1 MPIDP
6 LYEDSTNA
14 YLAGLGGVALPAA
27 PAPSPSTGFGSVARA
42 VGRGLGQGGAALAG
56 AAADTGAAVGTLT
69 TAPDS
74 LTFDPLALAASDQQ
88 ENAARAKAGRLFESP
103 TGTAA
108 YSFSDSL
115 KPDPTNTT
123 RIDQIVQGAV
133 SGLTQII
140 PASVL
145 LGPAAGAV
153 VGGLSIGMARS
164 EDLKREGVDIGT
176 RTAVGA
182 VDAAVGALGARLP
195 AGGNTL
201 LKTAGL
207 VGVGGPGLAIGQGAA
222 ERTIL
227 RNAGYD
233 HLADQI
239 DPLDGTNLAA
249 ATLMASVFGGV
260 HAVGVARTGRAANT
274 PVDPATPLP
283 SLDVA
288 ARRALPYDSP
298 VLASYIT
305 QAAQREGVPPGLM
318 LGLIHAGER
327 SNSGQVSPKGAAG
340 VAQMMPENLA
350 KFGVTDPTDPVQ
362 SIDGMAKYLAATSK
376 QYGGNVEAMIADYN
390 GGPKQAAAV
399 LRGETPPAAETAAYL
414 ARVTDYMNNRVADDV
429 RFNPTPDQVD
439 AALTAR
445 GQRIVDDAY
454 MFGTPDDVNGMALHQ
469 DAFEAAARQMDEAGF
484 PDMTRFYTPDDAT
497 RAATLD
503 GLIAD
508 AEAQHADLSTAA
520 ANLADPGS
528 IAAARGE
535 LDTLNAGAPDTS
547 PAAVKELTRQIQG
560 QGVKFKAAQRQA
572 QQQIDALQ
580 ADYEARVTRLQGVV
594 RQNAEAQRATQQ
606 LGALDSQLA
615 ALREQRAA
623 IDVPTTRRTQL
634 ADFVSRIAR
643 AQRETL
649 DVPAAPRADAIA
661 AAARETPPGEPPLAP
676 GMVRLYHGGLDF
688 EDATGRWVAPGDRR
702 YAEGYAAKSGD
713 LGHVFYHDIPE
724 TDPRLQKT
732 FDDEGTGMKAPY
744 AFFELRG
751 AEAAGMRRLD
761 APTASTAT
769 DPVARAVETNLRAS
783 AIETPDLEVT
793 IDTATGERTGR
804 LADIVQQIDDEHALN
819 LQDAKLFD
827 VAANCF
833 ITTLG

>member
-27 PAPSPSTGFGSVARA
+27 PTPSPSTGFGSVARA

-74 LTFDPLALAASDQQ
+74 LAFDPLALAASDQQ

-133 SGLTQII
+133 SGLTQIV
-140 PASVL
+140 PAAVL
-145 LGPAAGAV
+145 GGPLAGAV
-153 VGGLSIGMARS
+153 IGGASMGLSRA
-164 EDLKREGVDIGT
+164 EDLKREGVDVGT
-176 RTAVGA
+176 R
-182 VDAAVGALGARLP
+182 AAVGGVEGVLGGAGAVLP
-195 AGGNTL
+195 AGGSTL
-201 LKTAGL
+201 ARTLGL
-207 VGVGGPGLAIGQGAA
+207 VAVGGPGMAIGQGAA
-222 ERTIL
+222 ERAIL

-239 DPLDGTNLAA
+239 DPLDPTNLAA
-249 ATLMASVFGGV
+249 STLIAGVFGGV
-260 HAVGVARTGRAANT
+260 HAVGAARAGRAANT

-288 ARRALPYDSP
+288 ARKALPYNSP
-298 VLASYIT
+298 VLDAYAT
-305 QAAQREGVPPGLM
+305 QVAQQNGVPPAL
-318 LGLIHAGER
+318 LLFIKNRGEM
-327 SNSGQVSPKGAAG
+327 SNSEQVSSAGAKGVMQFTKDTWAAYGRGDPQDPVNSIDAAG
-340 VAQMMPENLA
+340 RYA
-350 KFGVTDPTDPVQ
+350 KDLMQRYDGNMRAAVT
-362 SIDGMAKYLAATSK
+362 
-376 QYGGNVEAMIADYN
+376 EYN
-390 GGPKQAAAV
+390 GGVEQARAVAAGGKPT
-399 LRGETPPAAETAAYL
+399 LKETIGYL
-414 ARVTDYMNNRVADDV
+414 GRFDDYVANHAADDF

-454 MFGTPDDVNGMALHQ
+454 VFGTPDDVNGMALHQ

-508 AEAQHADLSTAA
+508 AEAQHADLSTTA

-623 IDVPTTRRTQL
+623 IDVPATRRTQL

-643 AQRETL
+643 AQRETP

-661 AAARETPPGEPPLAP
+661 AAARETPPSAPEAGNAPPS
-676 GMVRLYHGGLDF
+676 
-688 EDATGRWVAPGDRR
+688 AT
-702 YAEGYAAKSGD
+702 S
-713 LGHVFYHDIPE
+713 
-724 TDPRLQKT
+724 
-732 FDDEGTGMKAPY
+732 
-744 AFFELRG
+744 
-751 AEAAGMRRLD
+751 AAGYESSID
-761 APTASTAT
+761 AGLRDAAT
-769 DPVARAVETNLRAS
+769 IN
-783 AIETPDLEVT
+783 PDLQVT
-793 IDTATGERTGR
+793 IDTATGEQTGR
-804 LADIVQQIDDEHALN
+804 LADIVQQIDDERAKSAQKAQLLN
-819 LQDAKLFD
+819 

>member
-27 PAPSPSTGFGSVARA
+27 PMPSPSTGFGSVARA

-133 SGLTQII
+133 SGLTQIV
-140 PASVL
+140 PAAVL
-145 LGPAAGAV
+145 GGPLAGAV
-153 VGGLSIGMARS
+153 IGGASMGLNRA
-164 EDLKREGVDIGT
+164 EDLKREGVDVGT
-176 RTAVGA
+176 R
-182 VDAAVGALGARLP
+182 AAVGGVEGALGGAGAVLP
-195 AGGNTL
+195 AGGSTL
-201 LKTAGL
+201 ARTLGL
-207 VGVGGPGLAIGQGAA
+207 VAVGGPGMAIGQGAA
-222 ERTIL
+222 ESAIL

-239 DPLDGTNLAA
+239 DPLDPTNLAA
-249 ATLMASVFGGV
+249 STLMAGVFGGV
-260 HAVGVARTGRAANT
+260 HAVGQVRAGRAANT

-288 ARRALPYDSP
+288 ARKALPYNSP
-298 VLASYIT
+298 VLDAYAT
-305 QAAQREGVPPGLM
+305 QVAQQNGVPPAL
-318 LGLIHAGER
+318 LLFIKNRGEM
-327 SNSGQVSPKGAAG
+327 SNSEQVSSAGAKGVMQFTKDTWAAYGRGDPQDPVNSIDAAG
-340 VAQMMPENLA
+340 RYA
-350 KFGVTDPTDPVQ
+350 KDLLQRYNGNMRAAVT
-362 SIDGMAKYLAATSK
+362 
-376 QYGGNVEAMIADYN
+376 EYN
-390 GGPKQAAAV
+390 GGVEQARAVAA
-399 LRGETPPAAETAAYL
+399 GGKPTSKETIGYL
-414 ARVTDYMNNRVADDV
+414 GRFDDYVANHAADDF

-454 MFGTPDDVNGMALHQ
+454 VFGTPDDVNGMALHQ

-623 IDVPTTRRTQL
+623 IDVPATRRTQL

-643 AQRETL
+643 AQRETP
-649 DVPAAPRADAIA
+649 DVPAAPRADPIA
-661 AAARETPPGEPPLAP
+661 AAARETPPGVTEAGSAPPS
-676 GMVRLYHGGLDF
+676 
-688 EDATGRWVAPGDRR
+688 AT
-702 YAEGYAAKSGD
+702 S
-713 LGHVFYHDIPE
+713 
-724 TDPRLQKT
+724 
-732 FDDEGTGMKAPY
+732 
-744 AFFELRG
+744 
-751 AEAAGMRRLD
+751 AAGYESSID
-761 APTASTAT
+761 AG
-769 DPVARAVETNLRAS
+769 LRDAA
-783 AIETPDLEVT
+783 AINPDLEVT
-793 IDTATGERTGR
+793 IDTAAGEQTGR
-804 LADIVQQIDDEHALN
+804 LADIVQQINDEHALN
-819 LQDAKLFD
+819 LQDAKLFG

>member
-27 PAPSPSTGFGSVARA
+27 PTPSPSTGFGSVARA

-133 SGLTQII
+133 SGLTQIV
-140 PASVL
+140 PAAVL
-145 LGPAAGAV
+145 GGPLAGAV
-153 VGGLSIGMARS
+153 IGGASMGLSRA
-164 EDLKREGVDIGT
+164 EDLKREGVDVGT
-176 RTAVGA
+176 R
-182 VDAAVGALGARLP
+182 AAVAGVEGALGGAGAVLP
-195 AGGNTL
+195 AGGSTL
-201 LKTAGL
+201 ARTLGL
-207 VGVGGPGLAIGQGAA
+207 VAVGGPGMAIGQGAA
-222 ERTIL
+222 ERAIL

-239 DPLDGTNLAA
+239 DPLDPTNLAA
-249 ATLMASVFGGV
+249 STLIAGVFGGV
-260 HAVGVARTGRAANT
+260 HAVGVARAGRAANT
-274 PVDPATPLP
+274 PVDPATPLQ

-414 ARVTDYMNNRVADDV
+414 ARVTDYMNNRAADDV

-454 MFGTPDDVNGMALHQ
+454 VFGTPDDVNGMALHQ

-580 ADYEARVTRLQGVV
+580 ADYAARVTRLQGVV

-623 IDVPTTRRTQL
+623 IDVPATRRTQL

-643 AQRETL
+643 AQRETP
-649 DVPAAPRADAIA
+649 DVPAVPRADAIA
-661 AAARETPPGEPPLAP
+661 AAARETPPSTPEADNAPPS
-676 GMVRLYHGGLDF
+676 
-688 EDATGRWVAPGDRR
+688 AT
-702 YAEGYAAKSGD
+702 S
-713 LGHVFYHDIPE
+713 
-724 TDPRLQKT
+724 
-732 FDDEGTGMKAPY
+732 
-744 AFFELRG
+744 
-751 AEAAGMRRLD
+751 AAGYESSID
-761 APTASTAT
+761 AGLRDAAT
-769 DPVARAVETNLRAS
+769 IN
-783 AIETPDLEVT
+783 PDLEVT
-793 IDTATGERTGR
+793 IDTATGEQTGR
-804 LADIVQQIDDEHALN
+804 LADIVQQIDDDHALN
-819 LQDAKLFD
+819 LQDAQLLN

>member
-14 YLAGLGGVALPAA
+14 YLAGLGGVTLPAA

-42 VGRGLGQGGAALAG
+42 AGRGLQQGGAMIGG
-56 AAADTGAAVGTLT
+56 AAADTFAGL
-69 TAPDS
+69 S
-74 LTFDPLALAASDQQ
+74 QIYSDPSAQLLNPAQQ
-88 ENAARAKAGRLFESP
+88 EADDARINQAIAAGKAGHLFESQV
-103 TGTAA
+103 GAAA
-108 YSFSDSL
+108 YDFADSL
-115 KPDPTNTT
+115 KPNPTNTT

-133 SGLTQII
+133 AGLTQI
-140 PASVL
+140 V
-145 LGPAAGAV
+145 PAAVLGGPLAGAA
-153 VGGLSIGMARS
+153 VGGTSIGLGRA
-164 EDLKREGVDIGT
+164 EDLKRQGVGLGT

-182 VDAAVGALGARLP
+182 VEGALGAAGAVLP
-195 AGGNTL
+195 VGGATIPQTL
-201 LKTAGL
+201 GL
-207 VGVGGPGLAIGQGAA
+207 IAVGGPGMAIGQAAA
-222 ERTIL
+222 ENAIL
-227 RNAGYD
+227 RNAGWG
-233 HLADQI
+233 HLADQN
-239 DPLDGTNLAA
+239 DPLDGTNIAA
-249 ATLMASVFGGV
+249 ATLMAGAFGGAHMLSV
-260 HAVGVARTGRAANT
+260 MRGGRIPPAAG
-274 PVDPATPLP
+274 VDPATPLP
-283 SLDVA
+283 SLDLA

-414 ARVTDYMNNRVADDV
+414 ARVTDYMNNRAIDDF

-439 AALTAR
+439 AALLAR

-454 MFGTPDDVNGMALHQ
+454 VFGTPDDVNGMALHQ
-469 DAFEAAARQMDEAGF
+469 DAFETAARQMDDGGF
-484 PDMTRFYTPDDAT
+484 PDMTRFYSADDAT

-508 AEAQHADLSTAA
+508 AESQHADLSTAA
-520 ANLADPGS
+520 SNLADPGA

-535 LDTLNAGAPDTS
+535 LDTLNAAAPDTS
-547 PAAVKELTRQIQG
+547 PAAVKELTRQIQD

-594 RQNAEAQRATQQ
+594 RQNAEAQQATQ
-606 LGALDSQLA
+606 
-615 ALREQRAA
+615 
-623 IDVPTTRRTQL
+623 QL

-643 AQRETL
+643 AQRETP
-649 DVPAAPRADAIA
+649 DVPAAPRDDAIT
-661 AAARETPPGEPPLAP
+661 AAARETPAGATIAP
-676 GMVRLYHGGLDF
+676 GAGGGAPASRY
-688 EDATGRWVAPGDRR
+688 DASIDAGLRDAVA
-702 YAEGYAAKSGD
+702 
-713 LGHVFYHDIPE
+713 I
-724 TDPRLQKT
+724 
-732 FDDEGTGMKAPY
+732 
-744 AFFELRG
+744 
-751 AEAAGMRRLD
+751 
-761 APTASTAT
+761 
-769 DPVARAVETNLRAS
+769 N
-783 AIETPDLEVT
+783 PDLEVT
-793 IDTATGERTGR
+793 IDTATGEQTGR
-804 LADIVQQIDDEHALN
+804 LADIVQQIDDDHALN
-819 LQDAKLFD
+819 LQDAQLLN

>member
-14 YLAGLGGVALPAA
+14 YLAGLGGVPLPAA
-27 PAPSPSTGFGSVARA
+27 STPSPSTGFGSVARA

-222 ERTIL
+222 ERAIL

-239 DPLDGTNLAA
+239 DPLDTTNLAA

-260 HAVGVARTGRAANT
+260 HAVGMARAGRAANT

-288 ARRALPYDSP
+288 ARKALPYNSP
-298 VLASYIT
+298 VLDAYAT
-305 QAAQREGVPPGLM
+305 QVAQQNGVPPAL
-318 LGLIHAGER
+318 LLFIKNRGEM
-327 SNSGQVSPKGAAG
+327 SNSEQVSSAGAKGVMQFTKDTWAAYGRGDPQDPVNSIDAAG
-340 VAQMMPENLA
+340 RYA
-350 KFGVTDPTDPVQ
+350 KDLMQRYDGNMRAAVT
-362 SIDGMAKYLAATSK
+362 
-376 QYGGNVEAMIADYN
+376 EYN
-390 GGPKQAAAV
+390 GGVEQARAVAAGGKPT
-399 LRGETPPAAETAAYL
+399 LKETIGYL
-414 ARVTDYMNNRVADDV
+414 GRFDDYVANHAADDF

-454 MFGTPDDVNGMALHQ
+454 VFGTPDDVNGMALHQ

-508 AEAQHADLSTAA
+508 AEAQHADLSTTA

-580 ADYEARVTRLQGVV
+580 ADYAARVTRLQGVV

-623 IDVPTTRRTQL
+623 IDVPATRRTQL

-643 AQRETL
+643 AQRETP

-661 AAARETPPGEPPLAP
+661 AAARETPPSTPEAGNAPPS
-676 GMVRLYHGGLDF
+676 
-688 EDATGRWVAPGDRR
+688 AT
-702 YAEGYAAKSGD
+702 S
-713 LGHVFYHDIPE
+713 
-724 TDPRLQKT
+724 
-732 FDDEGTGMKAPY
+732 
-744 AFFELRG
+744 
-751 AEAAGMRRLD
+751 AAGYESSID
-761 APTASTAT
+761 AG
-769 DPVARAVETNLRAS
+769 LRDAA
-783 AIETPDLEVT
+783 AINPDLEVT
-793 IDTATGERTGR
+793 IDTRTGEQTGR

-819 LQDAKLFD
+819 LQDAQLLN

>member
-6 LYEDSTNA
+6 LYEDSTSA
-14 YLAGLGGVALPAA
+14 YLKGLGDIPLPAE
-27 PAPSPSTGFGSVARA
+27 PAPSPSTTFGSVSRA

-69 TAPDS
+69 TGPDS
-74 LTFDPLALAASDQQ
+74 LAFDPVALAASDQQ
-88 ENAARAKAGRLFESP
+88 ENIARAKGGRLFESP
-103 TGTAA
+103 TGAAA

-133 SGLTQII
+133 AGLTQIV

-145 LGPAAGAV
+145 LGPGAGAV
-153 VGGLSIGMARS
+153 VGGFSIGMARS
-164 EDLKREGVDIGT
+164 EELKREGVDIGT

-207 VGVGGPGLAIGQGAA
+207 VGIGGPGLATGQGAA
-222 ERTIL
+222 ERAIL

-239 DPLDGTNLAA
+239 DPLDPTNLAA
-249 ATLMASVFGGV
+249 STLMASVFGGV
-260 HAVGVARTGRAANT
+260 HAVGQVRAGRAAT
-274 PVDPATPLP
+274 APATGIDSSTPLP
-283 SLDVA
+283 SLDLA

-414 ARVTDYMNNRVADDV
+414 ARVTDYMNNRAIDDF

-439 AALTAR
+439 AALLAR

-454 MFGTPDDVNGMALHQ
+454 VFGTPDDVNGMALHQ
-469 DAFEAAARQMDEAGF
+469 DAFETAARQMDDGGF

-508 AEAQHADLSTAA
+508 AESQHADLSTAA
-520 ANLADPGS
+520 ANLADPGA

-535 LDTLNAGAPDTS
+535 LDTLNAAAPDTS
-547 PAAVKELTRQIQG
+547 PAAVKELTRQIQD

-594 RQNAEAQRATQQ
+594 RQNAEAQQATQQ
-606 LGALDSQLA
+606 LGVLDGQLT
-615 ALREQRAA
+615 ALRQQRAA
-623 IDVPTTRRTQL
+623 IDVPATRRTQL

-643 AQRETL
+643 AQRETP
-649 DVPAAPRADAIA
+649 DVPAAPRDDAIT
-661 AAARETPPGEPPLAP
+661 AAARETPAPATIAP
-676 GMVRLYHGGLDF
+676 GAGGGGAAASRY
-688 EDATGRWVAPGDRR
+688 DASIDAGLRDAVA
-702 YAEGYAAKSGD
+702 
-713 LGHVFYHDIPE
+713 I
-724 TDPRLQKT
+724 
-732 FDDEGTGMKAPY
+732 
-744 AFFELRG
+744 
-751 AEAAGMRRLD
+751 
-761 APTASTAT
+761 
-769 DPVARAVETNLRAS
+769 N
-783 AIETPDLEVT
+783 PDLEVT
-793 IDTATGERTGR
+793 IDTRAGEQTGR
-804 LADIVQQIDDEHALN
+804 LADIVQQIDDDHALN
-819 LQDAKLFD
+819 LQDAQLLN

>member
-133 SGLTQII
+133 SGLTQIV
-140 PASVL
+140 PAAVL
-145 LGPAAGAV
+145 GGPLAGAV
-153 VGGLSIGMARS
+153 IGGASMGLNRA
-164 EDLKREGVDIGT
+164 EDLKREGVDVGT
-176 RTAVGA
+176 R
-182 VDAAVGALGARLP
+182 AAVGGVEGALGGAGAVLP
-195 AGGNTL
+195 AGGSTL
-201 LKTAGL
+201 ARTLGL
-207 VGVGGPGLAIGQGAA
+207 VAVGGPGMAIGQGAA
-222 ERTIL
+222 ERAIL

-239 DPLDGTNLAA
+239 DPLDPTNLAA
-249 ATLMASVFGGV
+249 STLMAGVFGGV
-260 HAVGVARTGRAANT
+260 HAVGQVRAGRAANT

-288 ARRALPYDSP
+288 ARKALPYNSP
-298 VLASYIT
+298 VLDAYAT
-305 QAAQREGVPPGLM
+305 QVAQQNGVPPAL
-318 LGLIHAGER
+318 LLFIKNRGEM
-327 SNSGQVSPKGAAG
+327 SNSEQVSSAGAKGVMQFTKDTWAAYGRGDPQDPVNSIDAAG
-340 VAQMMPENLA
+340 RYA
-350 KFGVTDPTDPVQ
+350 KDLLQRYNGNMRAAVT
-362 SIDGMAKYLAATSK
+362 
-376 QYGGNVEAMIADYN
+376 EYN
-390 GGPKQAAAV
+390 GGVEQARAVAA
-399 LRGETPPAAETAAYL
+399 GGKPTSKETIGYL
-414 ARVTDYMNNRVADDV
+414 GRFDDYVANHAADDF

-454 MFGTPDDVNGMALHQ
+454 VFGTPDDVNGMALHQ

-606 LGALDSQLA
+606 LGVLDSQLA

-623 IDVPTTRRTQL
+623 IDVPATRRTQL

-643 AQRETL
+643 AQRETP

-661 AAARETPPGEPPLAP
+661 AAARETPSGAPEAGNAPPSATSAP
-676 GMVRLYHGGLDF
+676 GYESSIDAGLR
-688 EDATGRWVAPGDRR
+688 DA
-702 YAEGYAAKSGD
+702 AA
-713 LGHVFYHDIPE
+713 IN
-724 TDPRLQKT
+724 
-732 FDDEGTGMKAPY
+732 PY
-744 AFFELRG
+744 
-751 AEAAGMRRLD
+751 
-761 APTASTAT
+761 
-769 DPVARAVETNLRAS
+769 
-783 AIETPDLEVT
+783 LEVT
-793 IDTATGERTGR
+793 IDTATGEQTGR

-819 LQDAKLFD
+819 LQDAQLLN

>member
-27 PAPSPSTGFGSVARA
+27 PTPNPSTGFGSVARA

-222 ERTIL
+222 ERAIL

-233 HLADQI
+233 HLANQI

-260 HAVGVARTGRAANT
+260 HAVGVARAGRAANT

-288 ARRALPYDSP
+288 ARKALPYNSP
-298 VLASYIT
+298 VLDAYAT
-305 QAAQREGVPPGLM
+305 QVAQQNGVPPAL
-318 LGLIHAGER
+318 LLFIKNRGEM
-327 SNSGQVSPKGAAG
+327 SNSEQVSSAGAKGVMQFTKDTWAAYGRGDPQDPVNSIDAAG
-340 VAQMMPENLA
+340 RYA
-350 KFGVTDPTDPVQ
+350 KDLMQRYDGNMRAAVT
-362 SIDGMAKYLAATSK
+362 
-376 QYGGNVEAMIADYN
+376 EYN
-390 GGPKQAAAV
+390 GGVEQARAVAA
-399 LRGETPPAAETAAYL
+399 GGKPTSKETIGYL
-414 ARVTDYMNNRVADDV
+414 GRFDDYVANHAADDF

-454 MFGTPDDVNGMALHQ
+454 VFGTPDDVNGMALHQ

-623 IDVPTTRRTQL
+623 IDVPATRRTQL

-643 AQRETL
+643 AQRETP
-649 DVPAAPRADAIA
+649 DVPDAPRADAIA
-661 AAARETPPGEPPLAP
+661 AAARETPPGAPEAGNAPPSATSAP
-676 GMVRLYHGGLDF
+676 GYESSIDAGLR
-688 EDATGRWVAPGDRR
+688 DA
-702 YAEGYAAKSGD
+702 AA
-713 LGHVFYHDIPE
+713 I
-724 TDPRLQKT
+724 
-732 FDDEGTGMKAPY
+732 
-744 AFFELRG
+744 
-751 AEAAGMRRLD
+751 
-761 APTASTAT
+761 
-769 DPVARAVETNLRAS
+769 N
-783 AIETPDLEVT
+783 PDLEVT
-793 IDTATGERTGR
+793 IDTAAGEQTGR
-804 LADIVQQIDDEHALN
+804 LADIVQQIDDEHAKSAQKAQLLN
-819 LQDAKLFD
+819 